1 MPSYEKSIVCK
12 KGIKTQFFTAHEF
25 IKREGWCMANVAFT
39 LLRYQAK
46 QFSSRFLFHWLCSV
60 YMSACVI
67 GRVLREKKMQ
77 KQVSSRGKTGI
88 HERGLGFTSTCVK
101 KYLKLCSKR
110 L

>member
-1 MPSYEKSIVCK
+1 MH
-12 KGIKTQFFTAHEF
+12 G
-25 IKREGWCMANVAFT
+25 NVALT

-88 HERGLGFTSTCVK
+88 HERGLGFTSTCGKKGIETLLIQLMQNADTSKINDKEFICWSVK
-101 KYLKLCSKR
+101 I
-110 L
+110 